1 MDKQNLL
8 SVVVADDE
16 QELLGAVCQLIDWEG
31 IGFKLVGRASNG
43 LDALQLVEE
52 LQPDFLLTDIHMPF
66 ISGTA
71 LAAQVKAVQPL
82 IQVAFLSGYDEFE
95 YAQQGIASEV
105 IAYLLK
111 PISMA
116 QLTQELIEIHR
127 KIEKKQADFSAAR
140 QDASNYQAVAA
151 AMLLDC
157 YFYAGREENLKALS
171 RMGLAPESIRSVT
184 VAALSCADADAQ
196 ACQTALGA
204 AEKFLSR
211 QYPCRGFC
219 SAGRIVLL
227 LTSENGFLQLH
238 AAIDELRRALKRLLD
253 LDVSAGISKEH
264 APDADFHEAYKEAM
278 EALKT
283 AETESGFCAAD
294 GQSGIDQL
302 CGRVLQIIDKEYM
315 DETLTLQSVSE
326 RLHVSAS
333 YLGPNIKKNAGDT
346 FINLLIRKRMA
357 SSAGT
362 FVFFAFAIYAH
373 PHSMR
378 YPARKKTLSAQPIHY
393 IPQPAFLTSGFFEIS
408 RLFFLKNRIPRL
420 FAGHSAFLTVF

>member
-1 MDKQNLL
+1 MNKQNLL

-16 QELLGAVCQLIDWEG
+16 QELLGAVCQLIDWAG

-140 QDASNYQAVAA
+140 QDVSNHHAVAA

-157 YFYAGREENLKALS
+157 YFYTGREENLKALS

-302 CGRVLQIIDKEYM
+302 CGRVLQMIDKEYM
-315 DETLTLQSVSE
+315 DETLTLQSVSD

-357 SSAGT
+357 VALNLLQSSDSRIAEIARRCGYSDQSY
-362 FVFFAFAIYAH
+362 FGYCFKKFYGVSPAK
-373 PHSMR
+373 MR
-378 YPARKKTLSAQPIHY
+378 QEREQKGARA
-393 IPQPAFLTSGFFEIS
+393 
-408 RLFFLKNRIPRL
+408 
-420 FAGHSAFLTVF
+420 

>member
-16 QELLGAVCQLIDWEG
+16 QELLGAVCQLIDWAG

-264 APDADFHEAYKEAM
+264 APDADFYEAYKEAM

-315 DETLTLQSVSE
+315 DETLTLQSVSD

-357 SSAGT
+357 VALNLLQSSDSRIAEIARRCGYSDQSY
-362 FVFFAFAIYAH
+362 FGYCFKKFYGVSPAK
-373 PHSMR
+373 MR
-378 YPARKKTLSAQPIHY
+378 QEREQKGARA
-393 IPQPAFLTSGFFEIS
+393 
-408 RLFFLKNRIPRL
+408 
-420 FAGHSAFLTVF
+420 

>member
-16 QELLGAVCQLIDWEG
+16 QELLGAVCQLIDWAG

-157 YFYAGREENLKALS
+157 YFYAGRVENLKALS

-315 DETLTLQSVSE
+315 DETLTLQSVSD

-357 SSAGT
+357 VALNLLQSSDSRIAEIARRCGYSDQSY
-362 FVFFAFAIYAH
+362 FGYCFKKFYGVSPAK
-373 PHSMR
+373 MR
-378 YPARKKTLSAQPIHY
+378 QEREQKGARA
-393 IPQPAFLTSGFFEIS
+393 
-408 RLFFLKNRIPRL
+408 
-420 FAGHSAFLTVF
+420 

>member
-16 QELLGAVCQLIDWEG
+16 QELLGAVCQLIDWAG

-157 YFYAGREENLKALS
+157 YFYTGREENLKALS

-278 EALKT
+278 EARKT

-315 DETLTLQSVSE
+315 DETLTLQSVSD

-357 SSAGT
+357 VALNLLQSSDSRIAEIARRCGYSDQSY
-362 FVFFAFAIYAH
+362 FGYCFKKFYGVSPAK
-373 PHSMR
+373 MR
-378 YPARKKTLSAQPIHY
+378 QEREQKGARA
-393 IPQPAFLTSGFFEIS
+393 
-408 RLFFLKNRIPRL
+408 
-420 FAGHSAFLTVF
+420 

>member
-171 RMGLAPESIRSVT
+171 RMGLATESIRSVT

-315 DETLTLQSVSE
+315 DETLTLQSVSD

-357 SSAGT
+357 VALNLLQSSDSRIAEIARRCGYSDQSY
-362 FVFFAFAIYAH
+362 FGYCFKKFYGVS
-373 PHSMR
+373 PGKMR
-378 YPARKKTLSAQPIHY
+378 QEREQKGARA
-393 IPQPAFLTSGFFEIS
+393 
-408 RLFFLKNRIPRL
+408 
-420 FAGHSAFLTVF
+420 

>member
-140 QDASNYQAVAA
+140 QNASNYQAVAA

-157 YFYAGREENLKALS
+157 YFYTGRVENLKALS

-315 DETLTLQSVSE
+315 DETLTLQSVSD

-357 SSAGT
+357 VALNLLQSSDSRIAEIARRCGYSDQSY
-362 FVFFAFAIYAH
+362 FGYCFKKFYGVSPAK
-373 PHSMR
+373 MR
-378 YPARKKTLSAQPIHY
+378 QEREQKGARA
-393 IPQPAFLTSGFFEIS
+393 
-408 RLFFLKNRIPRL
+408 
-420 FAGHSAFLTVF
+420 

>member
-1 MDKQNLL
+1 MNKQNLL

-16 QELLGAVCQLIDWEG
+16 QELLGAVCQLIDWAG

-184 VAALSCADADAQ
+184 VAALSSADADAQ

-238 AAIDELRRALKRLLD
+238 AAIDELRRALKRLLN
-253 LDVSAGISKEH
+253 LGVSAGISKEH
-264 APDADFHEAYKEAM
+264 APDSDFHEAYKEAM

-302 CGRVLQIIDKEYM
+302 CGRVLQMIDKEYM
-315 DETLTLQSVSE
+315 DETLTLQSVSD

-357 SSAGT
+357 VALNLLQSSDSRIAEIARRCGYSDQSY
-362 FVFFAFAIYAH
+362 FGYCFKKFYGVSPAK
-373 PHSMR
+373 MR
-378 YPARKKTLSAQPIHY
+378 QEREQKGARA
-393 IPQPAFLTSGFFEIS
+393 
-408 RLFFLKNRIPRL
+408 
-420 FAGHSAFLTVF
+420 

>member
-140 QDASNYQAVAA
+140 QDASNHQAVAA

-157 YFYAGREENLKALS
+157 YFYTGREENLKALS

-315 DETLTLQSVSE
+315 DETLTLQSVSD

-357 SSAGT
+357 VALNLLQSSDSRIAEIARRCGYSDQSY
-362 FVFFAFAIYAH
+362 FGYCFKKFYGVSPAK
-373 PHSMR
+373 MR
-378 YPARKKTLSAQPIHY
+378 QEREQKGARA
-393 IPQPAFLTSGFFEIS
+393 
-408 RLFFLKNRIPRL
+408 
-420 FAGHSAFLTVF
+420 

>member
-1 MDKQNLL
+1 MNKQNLL

-16 QELLGAVCQLIDWEG
+16 QELLGAVCQLIDWAG

-95 YAQQGIASEV
+95 SAQQGIASEV

-140 QDASNYQAVAA
+140 QDASNHQAVAA

-157 YFYAGREENLKALS
+157 YFYTGRVENLKALS

-315 DETLTLQSVSE
+315 DETLTLQSVSD

-357 SSAGT
+357 VALNLLQSSDSRIAEIARRCGYSDQSY
-362 FVFFAFAIYAH
+362 FGYCFKKFYGVSPAK
-373 PHSMR
+373 MR
-378 YPARKKTLSAQPIHY
+378 QEREQKGARA
-393 IPQPAFLTSGFFEIS
+393 
-408 RLFFLKNRIPRL
+408 
-420 FAGHSAFLTVF
+420 

>member
-82 IQVAFLSGYDEFE
+82 IQVAVLSGYDEFE

-157 YFYAGREENLKALS
+157 YFYTGREENLKALS

-357 SSAGT
+357 VALNLLQSSDSRIAEIARRCGYSDQSY
-362 FVFFAFAIYAH
+362 FGYCFKKFYGVSPAK
-373 PHSMR
+373 MR
-378 YPARKKTLSAQPIHY
+378 QEREQKGARA
-393 IPQPAFLTSGFFEIS
+393 
-408 RLFFLKNRIPRL
+408 
-420 FAGHSAFLTVF
+420 

>member
-140 QDASNYQAVAA
+140 QDASNHQAVAA

-157 YFYAGREENLKALS
+157 YFYTGRVENLKALS

-315 DETLTLQSVSE
+315 DETLTLQSVSD

-357 SSAGT
+357 VALNLLQSSDSRIAEIARRCGYSDQSY
-362 FVFFAFAIYAH
+362 FGYCFKKFYGVSPAK
-373 PHSMR
+373 MR
-378 YPARKKTLSAQPIHY
+378 QEREQKGARA
-393 IPQPAFLTSGFFEIS
+393 
-408 RLFFLKNRIPRL
+408 
-420 FAGHSAFLTVF
+420 

>member
-31 IGFKLVGRASNG
+31 IGFRLVGRASNG

-157 YFYAGREENLKALS
+157 YFYTGRVENLKALS

-315 DETLTLQSVSE
+315 DETLTLQSVSD

-357 SSAGT
+357 VALNLLQSSDSRIAEIARRCGYSDQSY
-362 FVFFAFAIYAH
+362 FGYCFKKFYGVSPAK
-373 PHSMR
+373 MR
-378 YPARKKTLSAQPIHY
+378 QEREQKGARA
-393 IPQPAFLTSGFFEIS
+393 
-408 RLFFLKNRIPRL
+408 
-420 FAGHSAFLTVF
+420 

>member
-1 MDKQNLL
+1 MNKQNLL

-16 QELLGAVCQLIDWEG
+16 QELLGAVCQLIDWAG

-140 QDASNYQAVAA
+140 QDASNHQAVAA

-238 AAIDELRRALKRLLD
+238 AAIDKLRRALKRLLD

-302 CGRVLQIIDKEYM
+302 CGRVLQMIDKEYM

-357 SSAGT
+357 VALNLLQSSDSRIAEIARRCGYSDQSY
-362 FVFFAFAIYAH
+362 FGYCFKKFYGVSPAK
-373 PHSMR
+373 MR
-378 YPARKKTLSAQPIHY
+378 QEREQKGARA
-393 IPQPAFLTSGFFEIS
+393 
-408 RLFFLKNRIPRL
+408 
-420 FAGHSAFLTVF
+420 

>member
-1 MDKQNLL
+1 MGKQNLL

-315 DETLTLQSVSE
+315 DETLTLQSVSD

-357 SSAGT
+357 VALNLLQSSDSRIAEIARRCGYSDQSY
-362 FVFFAFAIYAH
+362 FGYCFKKFYGVSPAK
-373 PHSMR
+373 MR
-378 YPARKKTLSAQPIHY
+378 QEREQKGARA
-393 IPQPAFLTSGFFEIS
+393 
-408 RLFFLKNRIPRL
+408 
-420 FAGHSAFLTVF
+420 

>member
-140 QDASNYQAVAA
+140 QDSSNHQAVAA

-157 YFYAGREENLKALS
+157 YFYTGRVENLKALS

-357 SSAGT
+357 VALNLLQSSDSRIAEIARRCGYSDQSY
-362 FVFFAFAIYAH
+362 FGYCFKKFYGVSPAK
-373 PHSMR
+373 MR
-378 YPARKKTLSAQPIHY
+378 QEREQKGARA
-393 IPQPAFLTSGFFEIS
+393 
-408 RLFFLKNRIPRL
+408 
-420 FAGHSAFLTVF
+420 

>member
-140 QDASNYQAVAA
+140 QDASNHQAVAA

-157 YFYAGREENLKALS
+157 YFYTGREENLKALS

-315 DETLTLQSVSE
+315 DETLTLQSVSD

-357 SSAGT
+357 VALNLLQSSDSR
-362 FVFFAFAIYAH
+362 FAEIARRCGYSDQSYFGYCFKKFYGVSPAK
-373 PHSMR
+373 MR
-378 YPARKKTLSAQPIHY
+378 QEREQKGARA
-393 IPQPAFLTSGFFEIS
+393 
-408 RLFFLKNRIPRL
+408 
-420 FAGHSAFLTVF
+420 

>member
-1 MDKQNLL
+1 MNKQNLL

-16 QELLGAVCQLIDWEG
+16 QELLGAVCQLIDWAG

-140 QDASNYQAVAA
+140 QDASNHQAVAA

-157 YFYAGREENLKALS
+157 YFYTGRVENLKALS

-315 DETLTLQSVSE
+315 DETLTLQSVSD

-357 SSAGT
+357 VALNLLQSSDSRIAEIARRCGYSDQSY
-362 FVFFAFAIYAH
+362 FGYCFKKFYGVSPAK
-373 PHSMR
+373 MR
-378 YPARKKTLSAQPIHY
+378 QEREQKGARA
-393 IPQPAFLTSGFFEIS
+393 
-408 RLFFLKNRIPRL
+408 
-420 FAGHSAFLTVF
+420 

>member
-16 QELLGAVCQLIDWEG
+16 QELLGAVCQLIDWAG

-157 YFYAGREENLKALS
+157 YFYTGREENLKALS

-238 AAIDELRRALKRLLD
+238 AAIDELRRALHRTLRLT
-253 LDVSAGISKEH
+253 VSAGISKEH

-302 CGRVLQIIDKEYM
+302 QIIDKEYM
-315 DETLTLQSVSE
+315 DETLTLQSVSD

-357 SSAGT
+357 VALNLLQSSDSRIAEIARRCGYSDQSY
-362 FVFFAFAIYAH
+362 FGYCFKKFYGVSPAK
-373 PHSMR
+373 MR
-378 YPARKKTLSAQPIHY
+378 QEREQKGARA
-393 IPQPAFLTSGFFEIS
+393 
-408 RLFFLKNRIPRL
+408 
-420 FAGHSAFLTVF
+420 

>member
-157 YFYAGREENLKALS
+157 YFYTGRVENLKALS

-227 LTSENGFLQLH
+227 LASENGFLQLH

-357 SSAGT
+357 VALNLLQSSDSRIAEIARRCGYSDQSY
-362 FVFFAFAIYAH
+362 FGYCFKKFYGVSPAK
-373 PHSMR
+373 MR
-378 YPARKKTLSAQPIHY
+378 QEREQKGARA
-393 IPQPAFLTSGFFEIS
+393 
-408 RLFFLKNRIPRL
+408 
-420 FAGHSAFLTVF
+420 

>member
-16 QELLGAVCQLIDWEG
+16 QELLGAVCQLIDWAG

-157 YFYAGREENLKALS
+157 YFYTGRVENLKALS

-357 SSAGT
+357 VALNLLQSSDSRIAEIARRCGYSDQSY
-362 FVFFAFAIYAH
+362 FGYCFKKFYGVSPAK
-373 PHSMR
+373 MR
-378 YPARKKTLSAQPIHY
+378 QEREQKGARA
-393 IPQPAFLTSGFFEIS
+393 
-408 RLFFLKNRIPRL
+408 
-420 FAGHSAFLTVF
+420 

>member
-204 AEKFLSR
+204 AEKFLSQ

-357 SSAGT
+357 VALNLLQSSDSRIAEIARRCGYSDQSY
-362 FVFFAFAIYAH
+362 FGYCFKKFYGVSPAK
-373 PHSMR
+373 MR
-378 YPARKKTLSAQPIHY
+378 QEREQKGARA
-393 IPQPAFLTSGFFEIS
+393 
-408 RLFFLKNRIPRL
+408 
-420 FAGHSAFLTVF
+420 

>member
-16 QELLGAVCQLIDWEG
+16 QELLGAVCQLIDWAG
-31 IGFKLVGRASNG
+31 IGVKLVGRASNG

-157 YFYAGREENLKALS
+157 YFYTGRVENLKALS

-315 DETLTLQSVSE
+315 DETLTLQSVSD

-357 SSAGT
+357 VALNLLQSSDSRIAEIARRCGYSDQSY
-362 FVFFAFAIYAH
+362 FGYCFKKFYGVSPAK
-373 PHSMR
+373 MR
-378 YPARKKTLSAQPIHY
+378 QEREQKGARA
-393 IPQPAFLTSGFFEIS
+393 
-408 RLFFLKNRIPRL
+408 
-420 FAGHSAFLTVF
+420 

>member
-157 YFYAGREENLKALS
+157 YFYTGRVENLKALS

-204 AEKFLSR
+204 AEKCLSR

-315 DETLTLQSVSE
+315 DETLTLQSVSD

-357 SSAGT
+357 VALNLLQSSDSRIAEIARRCGYSDQSY
-362 FVFFAFAIYAH
+362 FGYCFKKFYGVSPAK
-373 PHSMR
+373 MR
-378 YPARKKTLSAQPIHY
+378 QEREQKGARA
-393 IPQPAFLTSGFFEIS
+393 
-408 RLFFLKNRIPRL
+408 
-420 FAGHSAFLTVF
+420 

>member
-1 MDKQNLL
+1 MNKQNLL

-31 IGFKLVGRASNG
+31 IGFRLVGRASNG

-140 QDASNYQAVAA
+140 QDVSNHQAVAA

-157 YFYAGREENLKALS
+157 YFYAGRVENLKALS

-315 DETLTLQSVSE
+315 DETLTLQSVSD

-333 YLGPNIKKNAGDT
+333 YLGANIKKNAGDT

-357 SSAGT
+357 VALNLLQSSDSRIAEIARRCGYSDQSY
-362 FVFFAFAIYAH
+362 FGYCFKKFYGVSPAK
-373 PHSMR
+373 MR
-378 YPARKKTLSAQPIHY
+378 QEREQKGARA
-393 IPQPAFLTSGFFEIS
+393 
-408 RLFFLKNRIPRL
+408 
-420 FAGHSAFLTVF
+420 

>member
-140 QDASNYQAVAA
+140 QGASNYQAVAA

-315 DETLTLQSVSE
+315 DETLTLQSVSD

-357 SSAGT
+357 VALNLLQSSDSRIAEIARRCGYSDQSY
-362 FVFFAFAIYAH
+362 FGYCFKKFYGVSPAK
-373 PHSMR
+373 MR
-378 YPARKKTLSAQPIHY
+378 QEREQKGARA
-393 IPQPAFLTSGFFEIS
+393 
-408 RLFFLKNRIPRL
+408 
-420 FAGHSAFLTVF
+420 

>member
-1 MDKQNLL
+1 MGKQNLL

-31 IGFKLVGRASNG
+31 IGFQLVGRASNG

-171 RMGLAPESIRSVT
+171 RMGLATESIRSVT

-357 SSAGT
+357 VALNLLQSSDSRIAEIARRCGYSDQSY
-362 FVFFAFAIYAH
+362 FGYCFKKFYGV
-373 PHSMR
+373 S
-378 YPARKKTLSAQPIHY
+378 PAKMLQEREQKGAR
-393 IPQPAFLTSGFFEIS
+393 A
-408 RLFFLKNRIPRL
+408 
-420 FAGHSAFLTVF
+420 

>member
-16 QELLGAVCQLIDWEG
+16 QELLGAVCQLIDWAG

-140 QDASNYQAVAA
+140 QDASNHQAVAA

-157 YFYAGREENLKALS
+157 YFYTGRVENLKALL

-302 CGRVLQIIDKEYM
+302 CGRVLQMIDKEYM
-315 DETLTLQSVSE
+315 DETLTLQSVSD

-357 SSAGT
+357 VALNLLQSSDSRIAEIARRCGYSDQSY
-362 FVFFAFAIYAH
+362 FGYCFKKFYGVSPAK
-373 PHSMR
+373 MR
-378 YPARKKTLSAQPIHY
+378 QEREQKGARA
-393 IPQPAFLTSGFFEIS
+393 
-408 RLFFLKNRIPRL
+408 
-420 FAGHSAFLTVF
+420 

>member
-1 MDKQNLL
+1 
-8 SVVVADDE
+8 
-16 QELLGAVCQLIDWEG
+16 
-31 IGFKLVGRASNG
+31 
-43 LDALQLVEE
+43 
-52 LQPDFLLTDIHMPF
+52 MPF

-140 QDASNYQAVAA
+140 QDSSNHQAVAA

-157 YFYAGREENLKALS
+157 YFYTGRVENLKALS

-238 AAIDELRRALKRLLD
+238 AAIDELRRALKRLADKLRALAEEIRSLGMSKGD
-253 LDVSAGISKEH
+253 FIGICEQAWQEAKAKER
-264 APDADFHEAYKEAM
+264 
-278 EALKT
+278 
-283 AETESGFCAAD
+283 
-294 GQSGIDQL
+294 DQK
-302 CGRVLQIIDKEYM
+302 D
-315 DETLTLQSVSE
+315 D
-326 RLHVSAS
+326 
-333 YLGPNIKKNAGDT
+333 
-346 FINLLIRKRMA
+346 
-357 SSAGT
+357 
-362 FVFFAFAIYAH
+362 
-373 PHSMR
+373 
-378 YPARKKTLSAQPIHY
+378 
-393 IPQPAFLTSGFFEIS
+393 
-408 RLFFLKNRIPRL
+408 
-420 FAGHSAFLTVF
+420 

>member
-31 IGFKLVGRASNG
+31 IGFRLVGRASNG

-315 DETLTLQSVSE
+315 DETLTLQSVSD

-357 SSAGT
+357 VALNLLQSSDSRIAEIARRCGYSDQSY
-362 FVFFAFAIYAH
+362 FGYCFKKFYGVSPAK
-373 PHSMR
+373 MR
-378 YPARKKTLSAQPIHY
+378 QEREQKGARA
-393 IPQPAFLTSGFFEIS
+393 
-408 RLFFLKNRIPRL
+408 
-420 FAGHSAFLTVF
+420 

>member
-16 QELLGAVCQLIDWEG
+16 QELLGAVCQLIDWAG

-157 YFYAGREENLKALS
+157 YFYTGRVENLKALS

-211 QYPCRGFC
+211 QYPCRGYC

-315 DETLTLQSVSE
+315 DETLTLQSVSD

-357 SSAGT
+357 VALNLLQSSDSRIAEIARRCGYSDQSY
-362 FVFFAFAIYAH
+362 FGYCFKKFYGVSPAK
-373 PHSMR
+373 MR
-378 YPARKKTLSAQPIHY
+378 QEREQKGARA
-393 IPQPAFLTSGFFEIS
+393 
-408 RLFFLKNRIPRL
+408 
-420 FAGHSAFLTVF
+420 

>member
-16 QELLGAVCQLIDWEG
+16 QELLGAVCQLIDWTN
-31 IGFKLVGRASNG
+31 IGSKLLGRVSNR

-140 QDASNYQAVAA
+140 QDSSNHQAVAA

-157 YFYAGREENLKALS
+157 YFYTGRVENLKALS

-357 SSAGT
+357 VALNLLQSSDSRIAEIARRCGYSDQSY
-362 FVFFAFAIYAH
+362 FGYCFKKFYGVSPAK
-373 PHSMR
+373 MR
-378 YPARKKTLSAQPIHY
+378 QEREQKGARA
-393 IPQPAFLTSGFFEIS
+393 
-408 RLFFLKNRIPRL
+408 
-420 FAGHSAFLTVF
+420 

>member
-16 QELLGAVCQLIDWEG
+16 QELLGAVCQLIDWAG

-157 YFYAGREENLKALS
+157 YFYTGREENLKALS

-315 DETLTLQSVSE
+315 DETLMLQSVSD

-357 SSAGT
+357 VALNLLQSSDSRIAEIARRCGYSDQSY
-362 FVFFAFAIYAH
+362 FGYCFKKFYGVSPAK
-373 PHSMR
+373 MR
-378 YPARKKTLSAQPIHY
+378 QEREQKGARA
-393 IPQPAFLTSGFFEIS
+393 
-408 RLFFLKNRIPRL
+408 
-420 FAGHSAFLTVF
+420 

>member
-31 IGFKLVGRASNG
+31 IGFKLVGKASNG

-140 QDASNYQAVAA
+140 QDASNHQAVAA

-157 YFYAGREENLKALS
+157 YFYTGRVENLKALS

-253 LDVSAGISKEH
+253 MDVSAGISKEH

-302 CGRVLQIIDKEYM
+302 CGRVLQMIDKEYM
-315 DETLTLQSVSE
+315 DETLTLQSVSD

-357 SSAGT
+357 VALNLLQSSDSRIAEIARRCGYSDQSY
-362 FVFFAFAIYAH
+362 FGYCFKKFYGVSPAK
-373 PHSMR
+373 MR
-378 YPARKKTLSAQPIHY
+378 QEREQKGARA
-393 IPQPAFLTSGFFEIS
+393 
-408 RLFFLKNRIPRL
+408 
-420 FAGHSAFLTVF
+420 